1 MEDIYCEGVD
11 NIEPEDLQYAGSLGY
26 TLKLL
31 AIGIKH
37 DRMVELRVHPA
48 LLDHDHPLA
57 AISGANNAV
66 CVHGDSVGEVMLT
79 GPGAGRWPTASAVVA
94 DISRLALG
102 TYQLEFSSMAQF
114 GGVAEAALV
123 PQDQVR
129 MRYYFRLS
137 CLDRP
142 GVLARVAGILGQYN
156 ISIDSCI
163 QKGKASEEKAHVPVV
178 FMTHMA
184 REGDLTQALQS
195 INELECIA
203 GSRTRMLRVQD
214 I

>member
-1 MEDIYCEGVD
+1 
-11 NIEPEDLQYAGSLGY
+11 
-26 TLKLL
+26 
-31 AIGIKH
+31 
-37 DRMVELRVHPA
+37 
-48 LLDHDHPLA
+48 
-57 AISGANNAV
+57 
-66 CVHGDSVGEVMLT
+66 
-79 GPGAGRWPTASAVVA
+79 
-94 DISRLALG
+94 
-102 TYQLEFSSMAQF
+102 
-114 GGVAEAALV
+114 
-123 PQDQVR
+123 
-129 MRYYFRLS
+129 
-137 CLDRP
+137 
-142 GVLARVAGILGQYN
+142 VLARVAGILGQYN